1 MGQHTERGAG
11 AISSRQEEVLCKI
24 LVTSDIHGFIY
35 PTDYRTTEERPL
47 GLAKLATLIRRE
59 RAHTPGLLLID
70 NGDAIQGTPLCTFH
84 VKNHPHDVHPSITVM
99 NLLGYDA
106 AVPGN
111 HEFNY
116 GQELLGKAIK
126 DARFP
131 WLSAG
136 ILDEGSGEPAFG
148 KPYVI
153 KTTQEGVRI
162 AILGV
167 TTHYIP
173 HWEHPRHI
181 PGWTFQDALETVKA
195 WVPRIR
201 EAEQPDLLVVSYHG
215 GFERD
220 LATGAPTERL
230 TGENQGY
237 AMCLEVPGIDVLI
250 TGHQHRM
257 IAGEVGGVTVL
268 QPGTGG
274 QALGQITVRFKRG
287 ADGRWIVREKT
298 AELLVPDAAVEADAE
313 VLELVRPLES
323 ATQAWLDQPI
333 GRVEGDMTIESP
345 LACRLADHPFMEFVN
360 RVQMEA
366 AGVDVSN
373 AALLSEASKGFAG
386 SITLR
391 DVLTNFMYPN
401 TLTVLRLTGKDIREA
416 LEQTANY
423 FVMGE
428 DGEIAVNPAYS
439 RPKAQHYN
447 YDMWEGI
454 EYELDITRPV
464 GQRVVKLTRNGAPL
478 QDDTVVDVVMNNYR
492 ASGGGDYEMYRGKP
506 VIREIQTDMAELVA
520 EYIQRHGTIYAS
532 CDGNWRVIKGSS
544 TGAGETAFRP
554 RPLPLP

>member
-1 MGQHTERGAG
+1 MEQHTDRELKTIPAEQG
-11 AISSRQEEVLCKI
+11 EVLCKI
-24 LVTSDIHGFIY
+24 LVTSDIHGYVY
-35 PTDYRTTEERPL
+35 PTDYRTADERPL

-59 RAHTPGLLLID
+59 RGQSPGLLLVD
-70 NGDAIQGTPLCTFH
+70 NGDVIQGTPLCTFY
-84 VKNHPHDVHPSITVM
+84 VKNHPDGVHPSIAAM

-116 GQELLGKAIK
+116 GQELLGKAMK
-126 DARFP
+126 DSRFP

-136 ILDEGSGEPAFG
+136 IVNTGAEGETAFG
-148 KPYVI
+148 KPYVV
-153 KTTQEGVRI
+153 KTTPEGVKI

-181 PGWTFQDALETVKA
+181 DGWTFQDALETVKT

-201 EAEQPDLLVVSYHG
+201 EKERPDLLVVSYHG

-220 LATGAPTERL
+220 LATGGPTERL
-230 TGENQGY
+230 TGENQGF

-257 IAGEVGGVTVL
+257 IAGEVDGVTVI

-274 QALGQITVRFKRG
+274 QALGRITVRLKCE
-287 ADGRWIVREKT
+287 ADGRWSIREKT
-298 AELLVPDAAVEADAE
+298 AELLIPDDGVEADAE

-333 GRVEGDMTIESP
+333 GRVDGDMTIGSP

-373 AALLSEASKGFAG
+373 AALLSEESKGFAG

-401 TLTVLRLTGKDIREA
+401 TLTVLRLTGRDIREA

-423 FVMGE
+423 FVLGT
-428 DGEIAVNPAYS
+428 DGEIAVNPAYI
-439 RPKAQHYN
+439 RPKTQHYN

-454 EYELDITRPV
+454 EYELDIARPA
-464 GQRVVKLTRNGAPL
+464 GQRVVKLSRNGALL
-478 QDDTVVDVVMNNYR
+478 QDETEIDVVMNNYR
-492 ASGGGDYEMYRGKP
+492 AGGGGDYAMYRGKP
-506 VIREIQTDMAELVA
+506 VVKEIQTDMAELVA
-520 EYIQRHGTIYAS
+520 EYVQRHGMIRAV
-532 CDGNWRVIKGSS
+532 CDGNWRVIKGS
-544 TGAGETAFRP
+544 P
-554 RPLPLP
+554 

>member
-1 MGQHTERGAG
+1 MKSEVDRMNNSTNLGERALP
-11 AISSRQEEVLCKI
+11 AKREEAFCKI
-24 LVTSDIHGFIY
+24 LVTSDVHGFIY

-59 RAHTPGLLLID
+59 REQTPGLLLID

-84 VKNHPHDVHPSITVM
+84 VKNHPDGEHPAIAAM
-99 NLLGYDA
+99 NKLGYDA

-116 GQELLGKAIK
+116 GRELLRKAMT
-126 DARFP
+126 DSRFP

-136 ILDEGSGEPAFG
+136 IVDAESGRPAFG
-148 KPYVI
+148 KPYLV
-153 KTTQEGVRI
+153 KTTPEGVKI

-181 PGWTFQDALETVKA
+181 AGCAFQDALETVKS

-201 EAEQPDLLVVSYHG
+201 EEERPDLLVVGYHG
-215 GFERD
+215 GFERE

-257 IAGEVGGVTVL
+257 IADEVGGVTVI

-274 QALGQITVRFKRG
+274 QALGQIAVRFQRG
-287 ADGRWIVREKT
+287 PDGRWSVRAKT
-298 AELLVPDAAVEADAE
+298 AELLVPDDGVEADAE

-366 AGVDVSN
+366 AGVEVSN
-373 AALLSEASKGFAG
+373 AALLSEASQGFRG

-401 TLTVLRLTGKDIREA
+401 TLTVLRLTGRDIREA

-423 FVMGE
+423 FVLGA
-428 DGEIAVNPAYS
+428 DGEIEVNPAYV

-447 YDMWEGI
+447 YDMWEGL
-454 EYELDITRPV
+454 EYELDVAKPA
-464 GQRVVKLTRNGAPL
+464 GQRVVKLTRNGVPL
-478 QDDTVVDVVMNNYR
+478 QDEAEVDVVMNNYR
-492 ASGGGDYEMYRGKP
+492 AGGGGDYGMYRGKP
-506 VIREIQTDMAELVA
+506 VMKEIQTDMAELVA
-520 EYIQRHGTIYAS
+520 EYIQRHGTVRAT
-532 CDGNWRVIKGSS
+532 CNGNWRVIKGS
-544 TGAGETAFRP
+544 P
-554 RPLPLP
+554 

>member
-1 MGQHTERGAG
+1 MEQHTDRGTW
-11 AISSRQEEVLCKI
+11 AIPGGQGEVLCKI
-24 LVTSDIHGFIY
+24 LVTSDIHGYVY
-35 PTDYRTTEERPL
+35 PTDYRTADERPL
-47 GLAKLATLIRRE
+47 GLAKLATLLRRE
-59 RAHTPGLLLID
+59 RMQSPGLLLVD
-70 NGDAIQGTPLCTFH
+70 NGDVIQGTPLCTFY
-84 VKNHPHDVHPSITVM
+84 VKNHPDGVHPSIAAM

-116 GQELLGKAIK
+116 GQELLGKAMN
-126 DARFP
+126 DSSFP

-136 ILDEGSGEPAFG
+136 ILEESGKPAFG
-148 KPYVI
+148 KPYVV
-153 KTTQEGVRI
+153 KTTPEGVKI

-181 PGWTFQDALETVKA
+181 DGWTFQDALETVKT
-195 WVPRIR
+195 WVPSIR
-201 EAEQPDLLVVSYHG
+201 EKERPDLLVVSYHG

-220 LATGAPTERL
+220 LATGEPTERL

-257 IAGEVGGVTVL
+257 IAGEVGGVTVI

-274 QALGQITVRFKRG
+274 QALGHIAVRLERE
-287 ADGRWIVREKT
+287 ADGRWSIREKT
-298 AELLVPDAAVEADAE
+298 AELLVPDDGVEADAE

-333 GRVEGDMTIESP
+333 GRVDGDMTIGSP

-373 AALLSEASKGFAG
+373 AALLSEESKGFAG

-401 TLTVLRLTGKDIREA
+401 TLTVLRLTGRDIREA

-423 FVMGE
+423 FVLGTY
-428 DGEIAVNPAYS
+428 GEIAVNPAYI

-454 EYELDITRPV
+454 EYELDIARPA
-464 GQRVVKLTRNGAPL
+464 GQRVVKLSRNGALL
-478 QDDTVVDVVMNNYR
+478 QDETEVDVVMNNYR
-492 ASGGGDYEMYRGKP
+492 AGGGGDYEMYRGKP
-506 VIREIQTDMAELVA
+506 VMKEIQTDMAELVA
-520 EYIQRHGTIYAS
+520 EYVQRHGTIRAV
-532 CDGNWRVIKGSS
+532 CDGNWRVIKGS
-544 TGAGETAFRP
+544 P
-554 RPLPLP
+554 